1 MSDLEKCWED
11 DEETAPPRVEII
23 PSKASQR
30 VAKQESKP
38 RAAPSVAAP
47 VAAAPVAVAP
57 TMEEKAKPENA
68 ALQILGNTL
77 QMIQRQNT
85 LIERYEKMLEKM
97 EHPSEKRPLPTPEA
111 EDTKNVNDYVAP
123 PPRKK
128 QIPATGYLATAHRP
142 PIWSAPL
149 QRNPTNSASPNMA
162 RKNYLELKKKLYK
175 Y

>member
-23 PSKASQR
+23 PSKAAQR

-47 VAAAPVAVAP
+47 VAVAP
-57 TMEEKAKPENA
+57 PMEEKAKPETA
-68 ALQILGNTL
+68 ALLQNTL

-97 EHPSEKRPLPTPEA
+97 ERPSEKRPLPTTPDA
-111 EDTKNVNDYVAP
+111 EIAPKNVNEYITP

-128 QIPATGYLATAHRP
+128 TVAATGYLATAPRP
-142 PIWSAPL
+142 PLWSAPL
-149 QRNPTNSASPNMA
+149 QRNPTNSAPPNMA